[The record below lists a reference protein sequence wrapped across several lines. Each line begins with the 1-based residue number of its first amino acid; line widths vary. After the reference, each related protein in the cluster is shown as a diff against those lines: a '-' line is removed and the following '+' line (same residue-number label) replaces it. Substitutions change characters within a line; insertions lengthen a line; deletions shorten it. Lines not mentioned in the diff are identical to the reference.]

1 MRLIIRIIKLKT
13 TDEEAIEVKKKIVE
27 ALKGYEDVQ
36 VTMTTD

>member
-13 TDEEAIEVKKKIVE
+13 TDEEAVEMKKKIVE
-27 ALKGYEDVQ
+27 ALKDHPDVQ